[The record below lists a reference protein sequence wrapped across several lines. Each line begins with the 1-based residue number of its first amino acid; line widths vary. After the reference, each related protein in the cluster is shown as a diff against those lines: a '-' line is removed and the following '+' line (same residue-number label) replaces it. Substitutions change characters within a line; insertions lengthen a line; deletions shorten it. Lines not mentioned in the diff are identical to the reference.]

1 MTTKAIHQVLVSA
14 TEGDAITQ
22 MALNLRDELREHCT
36 SNIYAHWRHGDRM
49 ESECQSLSDL
59 PCSEETGLLLYHS
72 SIGWQDVT
80 DVLMSRT
87 ERIALSYH
95 NITPAHFYKDH
106 NPDFVKGL
114 ELGRWEL
121 QALKDRVVLTI
132 ADSDF
137 NASDIEGEG
146 YGNVHVVPAGLNPS
160 RMANEDYDVELLG
173 HLHRRFPNGYV
184 VAVGQILP
192 HKRIEQLLATM
203 HLMNSTY
210 WKNIGLV
217 VCGIA
222 RQPQYW
228 ASVVEYQARTAMVD
242 VNFAGSVSDRQLATY
257 IRGASA
263 YIGMSDHEGFCIP
276 PVEAASMGVPVV
288 IKGAGAVPETMG
300 DGALVM
306 PADASPVLAA
316 EAINE
321 VLTNNEL
328 RYRLI
333 RNGYLRVK
341 DLEGRKPVDATVA
354 MLLEA
359 VA

>member
-1 MTTKAIHQVLVSA
+1 MEQECLS
-14 TEGDAITQ
+14 
-22 MALNLRDELREHCT
+22 LN
-36 SNIYAHWRHGDRM
+36 
-49 ESECQSLSDL
+49 DL
-59 PCSEETGLLLYHS
+59 PPSDEVGLLLYHS

-80 DVLMSRT
+80 DVLLTRT
-87 ERIALSYH
+87 ERMALSYH

-106 NPDFVKGL
+106 NPEFVKGL

-121 QALKDRVVLTI
+121 QALKERIVLTV
-132 ADSDF
+132 ADSGF
-137 NASDIEGEG
+137 NAEDICAEG
-146 YGNVHVVPAGLNPS
+146 YRDVQVVPSGLNPS
-160 RMANEDYDVELLG
+160 RMAEEVYDVELLG
-173 HLHRRFPNGYV
+173 ELKRRFPNGYV

-192 HKRIEQLLATM
+192 HKRIEQLLSTM
-203 HLMNSTY
+203 HLLNSTF
-210 WKNIGLV
+210 WNNIGLV

-222 RQPQYW
+222 RQEQYW
-228 ASVVEYQARTAMVD
+228 SSLMEYQSRTAMVD
-242 VNFAGSVSDRQLATY
+242 VNFAGSVSDRELATY

-263 YIGMSDHEGFCIP
+263 YFGMSDHEGFCIP

-300 DGALVM
+300 DGALVL
-306 PADASPVLAA
+306 PADVSPVLAA

-341 DLEGRKPVDATVA
+341 DLESRKPVDATVA